1 MRFSFGFRLRNSRRS
16 RVGAQLVSPGEADS
30 TWRSRAG
37 GWPGGCPPEIDC
49 TTPVAACGVVSA
61 RARQRYERF
70 SGGAFVAGVLA
81 ESLKESLESLKETLT
96 IFRPKVRRTS

>member
-1 MRFSFGFRLRNSRRS
+1 MRFSFDFRLRNSRRS
-16 RVGAQLVSPGEADS
+16 RLGAQLVSPGEADS

-49 TTPVAACGVVSA
+49 PSSLAACGVVSA

-70 SGGAFVAGVLA
+70 SGSLGAAGVLA
-81 ESLKESLESLKETLT
+81 ESLKETLT
-96 IFRPKVRRTS
+96 IFRPKVRRTI